1 MTKKDYSNIG
11 NDIKDIVQ
19 DALNSAEFQELNK
32 NLSETVARAM
42 DEVKRSGQYWQEQQR
57 QQRENNQETRKQA
70 ANARKAQE
78 KMNKP

>member
-19 DALNSAEFQELNK
+19 DALNSVEFQELNK
-32 NLSETVARAM
+32 NISETVARAM

-57 QQRENNQETRKQA
+57 QQRENNRKPESRRPTREKS
-70 ANARKAQE
+70 RK
-78 KMNKP
+78 K